1 MVGVGVIDEADRLE
15 AIDMFGQ
22 LTVQERVLY
31 VELVDRPVVG
41 CR

>member
-15 AIDMFGQ
+15 AIDMFSQ

-31 VELVDRPVVG
+31 VELVGRPVVG